1 MKQSLQLKFSQS
13 LTMTPQLQQAI
24 KLLQLSSLELEAE
37 IQEVLESNPLLEVE
51 SPQEQRESFD
61 KKTLE
66 ETAKT
71 ENMDNTAP
79 EEKDTSDA
87 IKSDKIES
95 EMIADTQWEDWGYV
109 SQASSSKSDDNSNF
123 EFQGE
128 TSDSLR
134 DQLLWQINM
143 MALSDTD
150 RTIAMILID
159 SIDDS
164 GFMKAALD
172 DVVVMLNG
180 TDAIVDLSRDSMH
193 GDAEKTSLADTPD
206 ISSSDISSPNTS
218 SPNSSAEPTEVYSA
232 TNGYDESQ
240 ITFEEVEAVLH
251 LIQSFEPPGI
261 AARNLQECLL
271 IQLKR
276 LENNHE
282 YLELAQQ
289 VVSSQFNF
297 LASRNYRLILK
308 NLGINEQQLKQA
320 IELIQNLDPRP
331 GNQLNQNNAQ
341 YIKPDVYVSKNKVG
355 KWVVSLN
362 TENTPKLR
370 VNNTYASLIKRA
382 DNSTDN
388 QFLKNNL
395 QDAKWFIKSLQSRND
410 TLLKVATSIVEKQNG
425 FLEYGEEA
433 MKPLILHD
441 IAEEVEM
448 HESTISRV
456 TTQKFLHTPKGI
468 FELKY
473 FFSSHV
479 STASGGEC
487 SSTAIR
493 AVIKKLVAAENHTK
507 PLSDSKIAALL
518 KDQGIKVARR
528 TVAKYRESL
537 AIPPSNERKS
547 LM

>member
-1 MKQSLQLKFSQS
+1 
-13 LTMTPQLQQAI
+13 MTPQLQQAI
-24 KLLQLSSLELEAE
+24 KLLQLSSLDLEAE

-51 SPQEQRESFD
+51 STQE
-61 KKTLE
+61 
-66 ETAKT
+66 KT
-71 ENMDNTAP
+71 ETLDKSSLEADRSTLQDNTAP
-79 EEKDTSDA
+79 EDKDTSEA
-87 IKSDKIES
+87 ISNDKIES
-95 EMIADTQWEDWGYV
+95 EMIGDTQWEDWGYV

-128 TSDSLR
+128 TTDSLR

-150 RTIAMILID
+150 RAIAMILID
-159 SIDDS
+159 SVDDS
-164 GFMKAALD
+164 GFMTADLD
-172 DVVVMLNG
+172 DVALMLNESEDITG
-180 TDAIVDLSRDSMH
+180 KLVNFSELMVADENLATDNMNNLNSTAMEEKELQPNGFDDS
-193 GDAEKTSLADTPD
+193 L
-206 ISSSDISSPNTS
+206 
-218 SPNSSAEPTEVYSA
+218 
-232 TNGYDESQ
+232 
-240 ITFEEVEAVLH
+240 ITIEEIEAVLH
-251 LIQSFEPPGI
+251 LIQSFEPAGI
-261 AARNLQECLL
+261 ASRNLQECLL

-276 LENNHE
+276 LDKKTGS
-282 YLELAQQ
+282 LELAKA
-289 VVSSQFNF
+289 VVVDQFEF
-297 LASRNYRLILK
+297 LANRNYRQILK
-308 NLGINEQQLKQA
+308 NLSINEQQLKMA

-341 YIKPDVYVSKNKVG
+341 YIKPDVYVKKDKTG
-355 KWVVSLN
+355 RWTVSLN
-362 TENTPKLR
+362 SDSTPKLTI
-370 VNNTYASLIKRA
+370 NNTYASMIKRA
-382 DNSTDN
+382 DKSTDN

-425 FLEYGEEA
+425 FLDYGEEA
-433 MKPLILHD
+433 MKPLVLHD

-479 STASGGEC
+479 STSSGGEC

-493 AVIKKLVAAENHTK
+493 AVIKKLVAAENHAK
-507 PLSDSKIAALL
+507 PLSDSKIANLL

-528 TVAKYRESL
+528 TVAKYRESM

>member
-1 MKQSLQLKFSQS
+1 MKQSLQLKISQS

-51 SPQEQRESFD
+51 SPQEQSESFEKESLQD
-61 KKTLE
+61 SNHSNADA
-66 ETAKT
+66 ETSNSIAQ
-71 ENMDNTAP
+71 EDQ
-79 EEKDTSDA
+79 ETSDA
-87 IKSDKIES
+87 IKNDKIES
-95 EMIADTQWEDWGYV
+95 EMVADTQWEDWGYGGQ
-109 SQASSSKSDDNSNF
+109 SNPSRTDDSNY
-123 EFQGE
+123 EYQGE
-128 TSDSLR
+128 TSESLR

-143 MALSDTD
+143 TALSDTD

-164 GFMKAALD
+164 GFMKADLE
-172 DVVVMLNG
+172 DVAVMLNN
-180 TDAIVDLSRDSMH
+180 
-193 GDAEKTSLADTPD
+193 
-206 ISSSDISSPNTS
+206 SDDVTQD
-218 SPNSSAEPTEVYSA
+218 EP
-232 TNGYDESQ
+232 DESQ
-240 ITFEEVEAVLH
+240 IGVEEIEAVLH
-251 LIQSFEPPGI
+251 LIQSFEPAGI

-276 LENNHE
+276 LKEEHE
-282 YLELAQQ
+282 YLPLAQKL
-289 VVSSQFNF
+289 VSTQFEY
-297 LASRNYRLILK
+297 LANRNYRQILK
-308 NLGINEQQLKQA
+308 NLSINEQKLKHA
-320 IELIQNLDPRP
+320 VELVQNLDPRP

-341 YIKPDVYVSKNKVG
+341 YIKPDVYVKKDKHGQWLVE
-355 KWVVSLN
+355 LN
-362 TENTPKLR
+362 SDGAPKLAI
-370 VNNTYASLIKRA
+370 NKDYASLIKRA
-382 DNSTDN
+382 DNSSDN

-410 TLLKVATSIVEKQNG
+410 TLLKVATSIVEKQNA
-425 FLEYGEEA
+425 FLDYGEEA

-479 STASGGEC
+479 STDSGGEC

-493 AVIKKLVAAENHTK
+493 AVIKKLVAAENQVK
-507 PLSDSKIAALL
+507 PLSDSKIAILL

-537 AIPPSNERKS
+537 AIPPSNERKT